1 MVRVCWIKGVI
12 PSMTTAAPS
21 LLAEHLQ
28 PLRRRLELFDHLL
41 RMAVTR
47 ARAVGF
53 QPGEYQG
60 LYVDDQEVERHLTS
74 APGSGL
80 WEMPESPF
88 DVVAFRRQYIT
99 ARDTLYV
106 EDQRQQ
112 STFGRLIEAFGL
124 TAVEC
129 DLLMVA
135 LVPELDR
142 RYERLYSY
150 LQDDV
155 TRRRPTV
162 DFALSLLADNFED
175 RAELMRLIS
184 PGSPLFDYDLISN
197 QTDASQREPTQIS
210 YFLKADPRIVQELL
224 GIPAIDLR
232 IAPAVDLYDYSREPI
247 TMLSDEA
254 LDKLHAAISANPVFY
269 FYGTYGAGMHEAAAL
284 VSRNI
289 GAELV
294 RVDLARIKAMISGGD
309 QLEKLIRLSLR
320 ESRLRGCPILLDGW
334 INLLDDRHNA
344 PRGLLELILAHPC
357 PVFLVGAES
366 WEAHAIAR
374 DRAILRMEFPTP
386 EYEDRVSYWKTY
398 LGEAD
403 TDPAEVA
410 NKFKLTGGQIRDAV
424 QTARDLAAWRGEAH
438 PNLKDLYAGAR
449 AQSNRKLSN
458 LAQKIDPRY
467 GWDDIILPEDNL
479 QQLHEIAS
487 QVAYAQRVYGDWGFR
502 GRAKNVHGITALFAG
517 DSGTGKTMSADVIGH
532 ELGLDL
538 YRIDLSTVVSKY
550 IGETEKNLGAI
561 FDEASQSNA
570 ILFFDEA
577 DSLFGKRSE
586 VKDSHDRYANIE
598 TGYLLQR
605 METYSGVAIL
615 ATNRLQDLDK
625 AFIRRLDFVI
635 TFPTAEKSDRARIW
649 KVTFPKNAPLAPDVD
664 FEELAKRYRLL
675 AGGNIRN
682 VVTTSA
688 FAAAADGSPVITLRH
703 IEHAVK
709 REYQKMSKLVE

>member
-1 MVRVCWIKGVI
+1 M
-12 PSMTTAAPS
+12 STAAPS
-21 LLAEHLQ
+21 FLAEHLQ
-28 PLRRRLELFDHLL
+28 PLRQRLELFDQLL
-41 RMAVTR
+41 RMAVSR

-60 LYVDDQEVERHLTS
+60 LYVDDQEVERHLNS
-74 APGSGL
+74 APGTGL
-80 WEMPESPF
+80 WEMPDVPF
-88 DVVAFRRQYIT
+88 DVPAFRRQY
-99 ARDTLYV
+99 AGMRDALHAEELRAGTP
-106 EDQRQQ
+106 
-112 STFGRLIEAFGL
+112 FGQLIESFNL
-124 TAVEC
+124 SPVEC

-162 DFALSLLADNFED
+162 DFALSLLADTFEE
-175 RAELMRLIS
+175 RAALTQLIS
-184 PGSPLFDYDLISN
+184 PGSPLIDYDLISN

-210 YFLKADPRIVQELL
+210 YFLKADPRIVQFLI
-224 GIPAIDLR
+224 GVPAIDMR
-232 IAPAVDLYDYSREPI
+232 IASAVDMVDQTIEPVCLLPQETI
-247 TMLSDEA
+247 DRLN
-254 LDKLHAAISANPVFY
+254 AAISAAPVFY
-269 FYGTYGAGMHEAAAL
+269 FYGTYGAGMQDAAAL
-284 VSRNI
+284 ISRNN
-289 GAELV
+289 GLELV
-294 RVDLARIKAMISGGD
+294 RCNLTKIKLIAGE
-309 QLEKLIRLSLR
+309 QLEKYMRLALR
-320 ESRLRGCPILLDGW
+320 ESRLRNCAILLDGW
-334 INLLDDRHNA
+334 IALLDDRHN
-344 PRGLLELILAHPC
+344 PPHGLLELILEHPQ
-357 PVFLVGAES
+357 PVFLAGSEA

-374 DRAILRMEFPTP
+374 DRAIVRLEFPAP
-386 EYEDRVSYWKTY
+386 EYEARLAYWQHH
-398 LGEAD
+398 LAGAA
-403 TDPAEVA
+403 TDASEVA

-424 QTARDLAAWRGEAH
+424 QTARDLAAWRGESE
-438 PNLKDLYAGAR
+438 PNMKDLYAGAR

-467 GWDDIILPEDNL
+467 GWKDIILPEDNL
-479 QQLHEIAS
+479 QQLHEIVD
-487 QVAYAQRVYGDWGFR
+487 QVQYAQRVYGEWGFR
-502 GRAKNVHGITALFAG
+502 GRAKNVAGITALFAG

-625 AFIRRLDFVI
+625 AFIRRLDIVI
-635 TFPTAEKSDRARIW
+635 TFPSAEKSDRARIW
-649 KVTFPKNAPLAPDVD
+649 QVTFPKNAPLAPDVD
-664 FEELAKRYRLL
+664 FDDLAKRHRQL

-682 VVTTSA
+682 VVTTAA
-688 FAAAADGSPVITLRH
+688 FTAAAEGSSVIALKH
-703 IEHAVK
+703 VEHAIK